1 MPNIILPSDPAE
13 DAAILAE
20 AEAEVEKLPEE
31 VKSEALVIKTSDDQK
46 KEAEKEVQ
54 EKQEQEQDPASKD
67 EKKEENKE
75 ALDKNRK
82 KYSVEE
88 TLTYKLAK
96 SKESAQKLK
105 AELEAKLA
113 REQQEKAEL
122 QKKLDELINAT
133 EEQDE
138 DIAAK
143 YGIDVE
149 TYKAFKADTIK
160 EAKKEM
166 IKLKNE
172 LLETVNAIRQKE
184 ISLVQE
190 NGFKAELQE
199 RILDSDLFSSSEKKW
214 VKDNLDDLREKA
226 FTPAFKDLPLDEIA
240 LIMMKKS
247 GFKPD
252 DIPEF
257 EESKRST
264 TKVKKVDIE
273 KLKPEDID
281 KMTDEEFEAI
291 FPSKR

>member
-1 MPNIILPSDPAE
+1 MSNVILPSDPAE

-31 VKSEALVIKTSDDQK
+31 VKSESPVIKTSDDK
-46 KEAEKEVQ
+46 KEDKEKEFE
-54 EKQEQEQDPASKD
+54 EKKDPDQDLKE
-67 EKKEENKE
+67 EKKEEKKE

-96 SKESAQKLK
+96 SKESAQRIK

-113 REQQEKAEL
+113 KEQQEKAEL
-122 QKKLDELINAT
+122 QKKLDDLINAT

-160 EAKKEM
+160 EAKREM
-166 IKLKNE
+166 AKLKYE
-172 LLETVNAIRQKE
+172 LLETVNAIKQKE

-190 NGFKAELQE
+190 NGFKTELQE
-199 RILDSDLFSSSEKKW
+199 KILDSDLFSNSEKKW
-214 VKDNLDDLREKA
+214 VKDNLDELREKA

-247 GFKPD
+247 GFKSD

-257 EESKRST
+257 EESRRSAT
-264 TKVKKVDIE
+264 RIKKVDIE

-291 FPSKR
+291 FPSNKR